1 VNPQL
6 EETGTTMCFKCRAPL
21 TAEDRKHELYVYEK
35 SCQFCDAKKKRF
47 HTPPGTQINL
57 PQEKEEK
64 KSKKDSSN
72 NNKKKNNNNKKNGAG
87 LQNNDEQGEGSKEAE
102 VGEEGAALGETT
114 NSCEVMG
121 ASSEPV
127 SKKMKA

>member
-57 PQEKEEK
+57 PQEKNEEK

-72 NNKKKNNNNKKNGAG
+72 NNKKNKKNGAG
-87 LQNNDEQGEGSKEAE
+87 LQNNDEQVEGSKEAE
-102 VGEEGAALGETT
+102 VGEEGAALGET
-114 NSCEVMG
+114 NSCEVG
-121 ASSEPV
+121 ASSSEPL
-127 SKKMKA
+127 SKKVKA